1 MSKGRTKR
9 VRGRTQHLATRIHG
23 QTTSTGAMATHG
35 SVSAYDRSKEDWTS
49 YIERLNF
56 YFAAN
61 DVTAETKKRAI
72 LLSVCGASTYKLIR
86 SLVSEPDK
94 LNSTPYK
101 DIVKLVK
108 NHYDP
113 KPSSIVQ
120 RHKFNT
126 RTRAPGE
133 SIAAYV
139 AALREIAEHC
149 NYKESLNDML
159 RDRLVC
165 GVNHEKI
172 QQKLMSEK
180 DLTYATAL
188 EIADDGSRRETY
200 PAPCY
205 QQPWSR
211 HTRNSQ
217 CSFDVQ
223 TEIQGERCE
232 AYEYKYEESGH
243 TSVLS

>member
-1 MSKGRTKR
+1 MRMSKGRTKR

-113 KPSSIVQ
+113 KLSSI
-120 RHKFNT
+120 
-126 RTRAPGE
+126 
-133 SIAAYV
+133 
-139 AALREIAEHC
+139 
-149 NYKESLNDML
+149 
-159 RDRLVC
+159 
-165 GVNHEKI
+165 I
-172 QQKLMSEK
+172 Q
-180 DLTYATAL
+180 
-188 EIADDGSRRETY
+188 
-200 PAPCY
+200 
-205 QQPWSR
+205 
-211 HTRNSQ
+211 
-217 CSFDVQ
+217 
-223 TEIQGERCE
+223 
-232 AYEYKYEESGH
+232 
-243 TSVLS
+243 

>member
-1 MSKGRTKR
+1 MSKRRTKR
-9 VRGRTQHLATRIHG
+9 ARAQAQHLATRIQG
-23 QTTSTGAMATHG
+23 RTPATTTKVMATHG
-35 SVSAYDRSKEDWTS
+35 SVSAFDRSKEDWTS

-61 DVTAETKKRAI
+61 DVAAEAKQRAI

-94 LNSTPYK
+94 LNSTPFK

-108 NHYDP
+108 DHYDP

-120 RHKFNT
+120 RHKFNS

-149 NYKESLNDML
+149 DYKDSLNDML

-180 DLTYATAL
+180 NLTYATAL
-188 EIADDGSRRETY
+188 ELAQTMEAAEKHSQHLATNSTGST
-200 PAPCY
+200 
-205 QQPWSR
+205 
-211 HTRNSQ
+211 
-217 CSFDVQ
+217 
-223 TEIQGERCE
+223 
-232 AYEYKYEESGH
+232 
-243 TSVLS
+243 